1 MTVDLLSIA
10 PHPDDVELHCGG
22 LMLKMAA
29 RGHRTGIV
37 DLTRGELGTR
47 GTSQIR
53 EQEATNAA
61 RLLNVAVRENL
72 NLPDGGLAATEDQKL
87 AVISCLRACRPPL
100 LLIPHA
106 VARHPD
112 HTNASTLVQEA
123 AFLSGLARID
133 TGQQPFRP
141 RQILFYFTHYTY
153 RGLEPSFLVDISD
166 YMEGKLAAVRAFTT
180 QFHHPA
186 STEPQTYISRPEF
199 LQELEAQNRYFGSL
213 IGVRYAE
220 PFVMREFLT
229 IEDPVVYF
237 EG

>member
-1 MTVDLLSIA
+1 MTVDLLAMA

-47 GTSQIR
+47 GTTGSR
-53 EQEATNAA
+53 EEEAANAGRML
-61 RLLNVAVRENL
+61 RLTVRENL
-72 NLPDGGLAATEDQKL
+72 DLPDGGLATTYDQKM
-87 AVISCLRACRPPL
+87 AVIRCLRTCRPPL

-123 AFLSGLARID
+123 AFLSGLARIE
-133 TGQQPFRP
+133 TGQEPFRP
-141 RQILFYFTHYTY
+141 RRVLYYFTHYAY
-153 RGLEPSFLVDISD
+153 RDLEPSFLVDISD
-166 YMEGKLAAVRAFTT
+166 FMEDKLEAVRAFTT
-180 QFHHPA
+180 QFHQPD
-186 STEPQTYISRPEF
+186 SIEPQTFISRPEF

-237 EG
+237 E